1 MTDAKAFIGW
11 LDRQPSVAKNRK
23 VGTQGYCM
31 GGPIAFRTAAAVP
44 GRVGAAPQVF
54 IGCRDVEVNP
64 PEQNGE
70 QKRALVEI
78 LTGLRG
84 AQTDAYRVVLIDRN
98 MKDSVD
104 REVAGWWPY

>member
-1 MTDAKAFIGW
+1 MEALTLVRNRVLRYGDTYV
-11 LDRQPSVAKNRK
+11 LDLPTKGAL
-23 VGTQGYCM
+23 
-31 GGPIAFRTAAAVP
+31 AAVP
-44 GRVGAAPQVF
+44 GRVGSAPQVF
-54 IGCRDVEVNP
+54 IGCRDVESHP
-64 PEQNGE
+64 PELNGE